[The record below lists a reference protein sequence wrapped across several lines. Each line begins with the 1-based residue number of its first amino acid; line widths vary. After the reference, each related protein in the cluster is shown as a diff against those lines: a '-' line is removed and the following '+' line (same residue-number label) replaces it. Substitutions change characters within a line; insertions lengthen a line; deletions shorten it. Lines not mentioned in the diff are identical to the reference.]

1 MEPVTLIVAALAA
14 GAAAGAQDTATDAV
28 KDAYNGLKSLVR
40 RRLAGRSDGAQVL
53 ERHEA
58 APEEWRPRLEAEL
71 VEADAGADPAAVDA
85 ARHLMALLNGPGDN
99 SARYRMD
106 FRGAQGVQHGHGN
119 VQVNNF
125 GPGPAN
131 SAQ

>member
-14 GAAAGAQDTATDAV
+14 GAAAGAQGTATDAV

-58 APEEWRPRLEAEL
+58 APEEWHPRLEAEL

-85 ARHLMALLNGPGDN
+85 ARHLMALLDGGT
-99 SARYRMD
+99 SARYQMD

-119 VQVNNF
+119 VQVNHF
-125 GPGPAN
+125 GPGPAS